1 MIAVFYG
8 RRKLILTIDTPAL
21 INKAKVESGMTYGQ
35 MAEEMHIKQARISEW
50 IKAKASPTTD
60 QIAYLATKARLP
72 IIETVVALKPEW
84 AHVWKN
90 ALSSAANS

>member
-1 MIAVFYG
+1 M
-8 RRKLILTIDTPAL
+8 ILTIDTPAL